1 MDTIRVDICYR
12 PLRIGWTIRAGDM
25 DAFRQAVRLSHT
37 LWGGR
42 FNPIV
47 VVDHEEEARRLIDLF
62 RVDLIL
68 PIGDSEV
75 VKEFPKRF
83 PHLITPLFPDKL
95 FLDGGNNRTQ
105 AHVLD
110 IHNALVHLRDT
121 PEWRAVKEKGARIYT
136 WQADDPLTDVFLVQF
151 GMYPSVNEIG
161 IDYQGMLMQ
170 AAEATECAIDPALPI
185 PVDTLDYST
194 ITSL

>member
-12 PLRIGWTIRAGDM
+12 PLRIGWAIRRGDM
-25 DAFRQAVRLSHT
+25 NAFRQAVRLSHT

-47 VVDHEEEARRLIDLF
+47 VVDHEEEAGRLIDLF
-62 RVDLIL
+62 RVDLIF
-68 PIGDSEV
+68 PIGDSEA

-83 PHLITPLFPDKL
+83 PHLIMPFFPNKL
-95 FLDGGNNRTQ
+95 FIGGANNRTQ

-110 IHNALVHLRDT
+110 IHNTLVHLRDT
-121 PEWRAVKEKGARIYT
+121 PEWKAMKEKGVRIYT

-151 GMYPSVNEIG
+151 GMYPNANEIG

-170 AAEATECAIDPALPI
+170 AAEATECAEA
-185 PVDTLDYST
+185 
-194 ITSL
+194 